1 VHSTVIKRVS
11 IVCLNTRTRTRERA
25 RTSTWTRSGN
35 ERETVR
41 PSENKNDYYCVH
53 EDEDAR
59 TVYLGEERD
68 LNFDTTFAARSCVT
82 DRV

>member
-1 VHSTVIKRVS
+1 V
-11 IVCLNTRTRTRERA
+11 
-25 RTSTWTRSGN
+25 
-35 ERETVR
+35 TVR